1 MTISVGDKLPAAQ
14 FAVMGPDGPQPRDGD
29 DVFNGRTV
37 ALFAV
42 PGAYTPTCSMTHLP
56 GFIKNA
62 DALKA
67 KGVDEVICT
76 AVNDIFVLD
85 AWGKSSGV
93 GDNITMLAD
102 GSGAFATAIGL
113 DLDLNEAG
121 LGLRSKRYAMLVVD
135 GTVKVLNI
143 EPETGTA
150 EKSSAETLL
159 ESL

>member
-1 MTISVGDKLPAAQ
+1 MTISVGDKVPAIA
-14 FAVMGPDGPQPRDGD
+14 FAMMGSEGPAPRESSDIFD
-29 DVFNGRTV
+29 GRTV

-62 DALKA
+62 DALKD
-67 KGVDEVICT
+67 KGVDEIICT

-85 AWGKSSGV
+85 AWGKSSGI

-102 GSGAFATAIGL
+102 GSGAFAKAVGL

-121 LGLRSKRYAMLVVD
+121 LGLRSQRYAMLVVD
-135 GTVKVLNI
+135 GTVKALNI